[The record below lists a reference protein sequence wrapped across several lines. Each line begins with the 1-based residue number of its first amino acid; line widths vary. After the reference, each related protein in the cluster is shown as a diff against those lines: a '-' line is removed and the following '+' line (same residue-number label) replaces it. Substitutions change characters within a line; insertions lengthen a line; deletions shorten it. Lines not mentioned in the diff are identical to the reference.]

1 MSSNKAE
8 RPEWI
13 QPGAEVVRWS
23 TSSNRAQIVKIKSVG
38 KVWITLETNDP
49 RINIESLR
57 STRQGSTWNSWRVYI
72 AERNSPEAI
81 KRLNRSYV
89 SECAERAQRSQTAWD
104 ADQLNQRKIAAVV
117 KSMSDLNDAI
127 ELMKENS

>member
-1 MSSNKAE
+1 MSNVE

-23 TSSNRAQIVKIKSVG
+23 TDSNRAEIVKIKSVG
-38 KVWITLETNDP
+38 KVWITLEGNDP
-49 RINIESLR
+49 RIEIKTLK
-57 STRQGSTWNSWRVYI
+57 STRQGSTWNSWTICI

-89 SECAERAQRSQTAWD
+89 SECVERAQRAQKAWD
-104 ADQLNQRKIAAVV
+104 GDQLNQRKIAAVA
-117 KSMSDLNDAI
+117 KAMSDLNDAI
-127 ELMKENS
+127 ILLKENS

>member
-1 MSSNKAE
+1 MSSNEVE

-13 QPGAEVVRWS
+13 QPGVEVVRWS

-49 RINIESLR
+49 RIEIKTLK
-57 STRQGSTWNSWRVYI
+57 STRQGSTWNSWRIHI
-72 AERNSPEAI
+72 AERNSPEAV

-89 SECAERAQRSQTAWD
+89 SECVERAQLAQTAWD
-104 ADQLNQRKIAAVV
+104 ADQLNQRKIAVVV
-117 KSMSDLNDAI
+117 KAMSDLNDAI